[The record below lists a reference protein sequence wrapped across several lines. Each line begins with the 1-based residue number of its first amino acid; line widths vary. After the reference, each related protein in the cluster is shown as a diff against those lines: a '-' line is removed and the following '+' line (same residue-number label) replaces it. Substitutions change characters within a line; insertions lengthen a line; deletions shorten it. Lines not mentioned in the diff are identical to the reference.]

1 MKALA
6 SIKRS
11 EDRPIQA
18 RVNEESIV
26 TDSRA
31 GVTPSQMVERK
42 LIGLLRGTPLP
53 VSQLLTAVRRRSVP

>member
-1 MKALA
+1 MNVL
-6 SIKRS
+6 SSRKRL
-11 EDRPIQA
+11 EERGTQT
-18 RVNEESIV
+18 RVQEETLV

-53 VSQLLTAVRRRSVP
+53 VSQLLTGARRRLVS